1 MESVESVEA
10 VEVAGAVVTTASKD
24 EGEDQSGID
33 GLGSGPRAIV
43 VRTCL
48 SGTIAPVMDSP
59 LQDEA
64 LLPSKFSWSL
74 SESMVPTS
82 RRNSVKYSGSRPAP
96 DEGCG
101 TDDSS

>member
-1 MESVESVEA
+1 MESVEV
-10 VEVAGAVVTTASKD
+10 VEVAATVATAASKD
-24 EGEDQSGID
+24 DGEDQSGID

-48 SGTIAPVMDSP
+48 SGTIAPVTESP

-64 LLPSKFSWSL
+64 LLSSKSSWSL

-82 RRNSVKYSGSRPAP
+82 RRNSVKYSGIT